1 MTDNRKIMSQS
12 AAEQMFNGAIHE
24 NASNVE
30 ISDNKNNNSTGAK
43 FKSFKNWYSQR
54 KEQATQQQQLDDQLV
69 SVKLKADWVHMKV
82 DVNNELPSLATRHYN
97 ELKSTLNESL
107 RFHDV
112 FGHERF
118 GYTSSKYNEAD
129 DSRDIKSNDTLITST
144 MVSQI
149 FIHHSRNYILTSLF
163 LHRIL
168 LQLENLK

>member
-1 MTDNRKIMSQS
+1 MSQS
-12 AAEQMFNGAIHE
+12 AVEQSPNGVIDE
-24 NASNVE
+24 NASNAE
-30 ISDNKNNNSTGAK
+30 ISDNKYNNSSGGK

-54 KEQATQQQQLDDQLV
+54 KEQATQQQQLNDQLV
-69 SVKLKADWVHMKV
+69 SAKLKADWVHMKV
-82 DVNNELPSLATRHYN
+82 DVNNELPSLATRNYN

-149 FIHHSRNYILTSLF
+149 FIHHSRNYTLTYLF
-163 LHRIL
+163 LYRIL
-168 LQLENLK
+168 LHLENLK